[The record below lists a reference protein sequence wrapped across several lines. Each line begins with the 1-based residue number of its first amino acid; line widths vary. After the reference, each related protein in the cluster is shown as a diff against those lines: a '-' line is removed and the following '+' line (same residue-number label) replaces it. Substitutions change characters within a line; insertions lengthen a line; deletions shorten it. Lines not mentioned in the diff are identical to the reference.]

1 MFGVTEY
8 EKFDAVNYESIDI
21 CSPACELGKQMQ
33 MPVYK
38 FLKEP
43 IIRKYGVDFY
53 NELEEVEKA
62 L

>member
-1 MFGVTEY
+1 
-8 EKFDAVNYESIDI
+8 
-21 CSPACELGKQMQ
+21 